1 VIENPHPGVDQHQ
14 KLTTSRGSPL
24 AHAYRVWSTSVTA
37 LVSYPAHR
45 QNEWQTDRT
54 NDHNNHSSSLGV
66 VITKVVSCDVHST
79 IRPTAYCAYSLL
91 MCAIGVYTVHTRRT
105 VDSYVQW
112 LNGTF
117 MMWWAV

>member
-1 VIENPHPGVDQHQ
+1 LHNGEENGKVIENPHPGVDQHQ

-54 NDHNNHSSSLGV
+54 NDH
-66 VITKVVSCDVHST
+66 ITPPALV
-79 IRPTAYCAYSLL
+79 
-91 MCAIGVYTVHTRRT
+91 
-105 VDSYVQW
+105 
-112 LNGTF
+112 
-117 MMWWAV
+117 